1 MKQYYVGIYAISDDD
16 PTPGLSDSVLGTHV
30 CEPNSFR

>member
-1 MKQYYVGIYAISDDD
+1 MKHYYVGIYAISDDD
-16 PTPGLSDSVLGTHV
+16 HTLGLSDSVLGTHV